1 MATFVLRRL
10 AQMAVVLLVTSL
22 LVFVVIRLM
31 PGDPARTYA
40 GPFATPDVV
49 AAVRHRLGLDES
61 LPVQYAL
68 WMKAFATG
76 DLGVSSISRMPV
88 ADLVGTAFV
97 DTAQQTA
104 TPFLLAT
111 AAGVALG
118 LLAALRRGSL
128 ADRLVAAFNTIALGV
143 PNFWLGIVL
152 ILVLSLNL
160 GWLPASGVPDVS
172 VDPLGALEALILP
185 TIALGAVPAAI
196 VARYTRAAVIETL
209 GEEFMRTAA
218 AKGMS
223 RGMTVRRHLLK
234 HVALALLPMLG
245 IIGGTLLTGA
255 ALIEVVF
262 TIPGAGRLLL
272 DSVRSRDY
280 AVLQTLLVAFVAIFL
295 VVTFVVDLL
304 YGMLDPRV
312 RDRVVGKE

>member
-1 MATFVLRRL
+1 MAGFVLRRL
-10 AQMAVVLLVTSL
+10 GQMAVVLFVASI

-61 LPVQYAL
+61 LPVQYVL
-68 WMKAFATG
+68 WVKAFATG
-76 DLGVSSISRMPV
+76 DLGVSSISGMPV
-88 ADLVGTAFV
+88 GELVGTAFV
-97 DTAQQTA
+97 DTALLTL
-104 TPFLLAT
+104 TTFVLAT
-111 AAGVALG
+111 ALGVALG
-118 LLAALRRGSL
+118 LLAGLRRGS
-128 ADRLVAAFNTIALGV
+128 AVDRLVAAFNTVALGV

-152 ILVLSLNL
+152 ILVFSLNL
-160 GWLPASGVPDVS
+160 GLLPAGGVPDLGE
-172 VDPLGALEALILP
+172 DPLGVVEALILP

-223 RGMTVRRHLLK
+223 RGLTVRRHLLK

-262 TIPGAGRLLL
+262 TVPGAGRLLL

-280 AVLQTLLVAFVAIFL
+280 AVLQTLLVVFVAIFL
-295 VVTFVVDLL
+295 VVTFVVDVL
-304 YGMLDPRV
+304 YGALDPRV
-312 RDRVVGKE
+312 RDHVVGKE

>member
-1 MATFVLRRL
+1 MAGFVLRRL
-10 AQMAVVLLVTSL
+10 GQMAVVLFVASI

-61 LPVQYAL
+61 LPVQYVL
-68 WMKAFATG
+68 WVKAFATG
-76 DLGVSSISRMPV
+76 DLGVSSISGMPV
-88 ADLVGTAFV
+88 GELVGTAFV
-97 DTAQQTA
+97 DTALLTL
-104 TPFLLAT
+104 TTFVLAT
-111 AAGVALG
+111 ALGVALG
-118 LLAALRRGSL
+118 LLAGLRRGS
-128 ADRLVAAFNTIALGV
+128 AVDRLVAAFNTVALGV

-152 ILVLSLNL
+152 ILVFSLNL
-160 GWLPASGVPDVS
+160 GLLPAGGVPDLGE
-172 VDPLGALEALILP
+172 DPLGVVEALILP
-185 TIALGAVPAAI
+185 TIALGAVPAGI

-223 RGMTVRRHLLK
+223 RGLTVRRHLLK

-262 TIPGAGRLLL
+262 TVPGAGRLLL

-280 AVLQTLLVAFVAIFL
+280 AVLQTLLVVFVAIFL
-295 VVTFVVDLL
+295 VVTFVVDVL
-304 YGMLDPRV
+304 YGALDPRV
-312 RDRVVGKE
+312 RDHVVGKE